1 MSPRDLPFRG
11 DADATLPVFE
21 RLAPRPDSR
30 AVTARID
37 AASGTGDVVLDLHGR
52 GGWIARVAV
61 GRQRRAVS
69 VESMPLTRLLADI
82 VLRPPDIRHL
92 DAAFQAIAAA
102 PRGQSSLRVSLS
114 GLFATRCGTCGRSVV
129 AEEFTWAPGPDGAPR
144 LVRKAYR
151 CTTCRAQHGGP
162 ELRNAP
168 TDDNDVARVGTA
180 LDAEIAHAATAPD
193 LDSVRRE
200 IRDRFPI
207 LDGREGLADELVDLQ
222 TPRQLVY
229 LHAILQRIETDLRA
243 PQVEAALRL
252 ALVEAILPASRLA
265 GAQGRSASLRIA
277 GARVKLPSQAE
288 WRERNPWAAFEDGHR
303 AVRAFVQGLDADPL
317 GTVQAR
323 TSEDL
328 LSLGEGMTTAVVRL
342 GSPAGFRGLADDAP
356 QVSATDLRR
365 RIRLVLGQPPLR
377 WSQDRLS
384 LAYYLSAWVL
394 GRDAAASLPLEPL
407 FGAPIR
413 PSWSWQSASLRR
425 SLSAAA
431 PLIATDAHAVL
442 LLEDDG
448 AEALVAAVLG
458 GVAAGYRLVGA
469 HLPEHGAAGSGW
481 VELAAPGA
489 TVLSGARTRANRALP
504 PMPGGATVLPGART
518 RASRTLPPMPGGAAD
533 PDFVH
538 GRGVFAEPVRVERGP
553 FSASEATRTVTDTVV
568 EVLQERG
575 EPAREDRLLGEIL
588 LGLDRTGQL
597 RRFVS
602 GAPEIG
608 IDDEPAPPPPRETGP
623 DGPDVGR
630 RRARA
635 DGARPRDDGGT
646 SPAARGGRVDD
657 PGIGAGSGSGP
668 GTGARPG
675 PRGAR
680 GHDPRAGRAAADRD
694 ALPDDTRPAT
704 APRTDADGGAPDRVE
719 TLLGLIRDE
728 LQRPSNRRL
737 VEIEP
742 GRWWL
747 AQPADQDACALPLS
761 DRVEWAVFSL
771 LATANRVSEVSFRDR
786 IASLFTGPDEP
797 DDVLVR
803 ACLESYR
810 APSSTPEEI
819 RPSEDLAKRSEE
831 HARLIVTLVDLGH
844 RLGMKVWIGKRE
856 QSRRLD
862 GRQLSEWLDDRELG
876 AYLPLIGRGPTDEL
890 EQVDVIWYIR
900 QKATFLFEVEW
911 TAMVGETLLRR
922 HARIPTT
929 DQVVRF
935 LVVAPER
942 TELLRHKLARS
953 PLLRRAMEDGN
964 WHVMKWDHLRAL
976 ASRDS
981 VSLADLEPILGLD
994 PEAERG
1000 GEQMP
1005 LFGS

>member
-1 MSPRDLPFRG
+1 MSPRDLPLRG

-21 RLAPRPDSR
+21 RLAPRPDPR
-30 AVTARID
+30 EVTARID
-37 AASGTGDVVLDLHGR
+37 AASGTGDVILDLHGR

-61 GRQRRAVS
+61 GHQRRAVS
-69 VESMPLTRLLADI
+69 VESMPLTRLLADV

-114 GLFATRCGTCGRSVV
+114 TLFTTRCATCGRSVV
-129 AEEFTWAPGPDGAPR
+129 AEEFTWASGSDGTSR

-151 CTTCRAQHGGP
+151 CTTCRAQQGGP
-162 ELRNAP
+162 ELRQAP
-168 TDDNDVARVGTA
+168 TDDADVTRAATG
-180 LDAEIAHAATAPD
+180 LDAEIVRAASAPD
-193 LDSVRRE
+193 LAAVRRE
-200 IRDRFPI
+200 VRDRFPV
-207 LDGREGLADELVDLQ
+207 LDGREGLADELVELQ

-252 ALVEAILPASRLA
+252 ALVEAVLPASRLA
-265 GAQGRSASLRIA
+265 GAQGRFASLRIT
-277 GARVKLPSQAE
+277 GARVKVPVAAE
-288 WRERNPWAAFEDGHR
+288 WRERNPWAAFEDGYR
-303 AVRAFVQGLDADPL
+303 SVRAFVQGLDADPL

-356 QVSATDLRR
+356 QVRATDLRR
-365 RIRLVLGQPPLR
+365 RIRLILGQPPLR

-407 FGAPIR
+407 FGPPIR

-431 PLIATDAHAVL
+431 PLVAPDAHAIL
-442 LLEDDG
+442 LLEDGG

-469 HLPEHGAAGSGW
+469 HVPEHGATASGW

-489 TVLSGARTRANRALP
+489 A
-504 PMPGGATVLPGART
+504 VLPGARA
-518 RASRTLPPMPGGAAD
+518 RANRAVPPLPGGA
-533 PDFVH
+533 
-538 GRGVFAEPVRVERGP
+538 GEPVSIRARRAAPDGAGDTGSVRARRGLAESERVERVERVERGP
-553 FSASEATRTVTDTVV
+553 FSASEAAHTVTETVI
-568 EVLQERG
+568 EVLQARG

-608 IDDEPAPPPPRETGP
+608 IDDEPPPLPPRETGT
-623 DGPDVGR
+623 DGPDGGR
-630 RRARA
+630 RRVRVDA
-635 DGARPRDDGGT
+635 ARPRDDAGTFSAGTPHADEAAGGDSAGT
-646 SPAARGGRVDD
+646 C
-657 PGIGAGSGSGP
+657 PGA
-668 GTGARPG
+668 
-675 PRGAR
+675 RGAR
-680 GHDPRAGRAAADRD
+680 AHDPRAGRPAASPSTSSSAN
-694 ALPDDTRPAT
+694 PDDTRPA
-704 APRTDADGGAPDRVE
+704 AASRSDADGTDPDRVE

-728 LQRPSNRRL
+728 LQRPSNRSL

-747 AQPADQDACALPLS
+747 AQPTDQDACALPLS

-771 LATANRVSEVSFRDR
+771 LATANRVSESAFRDR
-786 IASLFTGPDEP
+786 ISALFSGPDEP
-797 DDVLVR
+797 DDAYVR

-810 APSSTPEEI
+810 APSSTPGEA
-819 RPSEDLAKRSEE
+819 RPSEDLAQRSEE
-831 HARLIVTLVDLGH
+831 HARIIAMLVDLGH
-844 RLGMKVWIGKRE
+844 RLGMKAWIGKRE
-856 QSRRLD
+856 QSRRL
-862 GRQLSEWLDDRELG
+862 GSHHLSEWLDERELG
-876 AYLPLIGRGPTDEL
+876 AYLPLIGRGSTDEL
-890 EQVDVIWYIR
+890 EQVDVIWYVR

-911 TAMVGETLLRR
+911 TAMLGETLLRR
-922 HARIPTT
+922 HTRIPTT

-935 LVVAPER
+935 LVIAPER
-942 TELLRHKLARS
+942 TELLRQKLARS
-953 PLLRRAMEDGN
+953 PLLRRAMEEGN
-964 WHVMKWDHLRAL
+964 WHVIKWDHLRAL
-976 ASRDS
+976 VARES

-994 PEAERG
+994 PEVERG

>member
-11 DADATLPVFE
+11 DADATLSVFE
-21 RLAPRPDSR
+21 RLAPRPDAR

-114 GLFATRCGTCGRSVV
+114 ELFAARCGTCGRSVV
-129 AEEFTWAPGPDGAPR
+129 AEEFTWASGPDGAPR
-144 LVRKAYR
+144 LVRKTYR

-162 ELRNAP
+162 ELRSAP
-168 TDDNDVARVGTA
+168 TDDNDFARFTGA
-180 LDAEIAHAATAPD
+180 LETEIARAASAPD

-200 IRDRFPI
+200 IRDRFPV
-207 LDGREGLADELVDLQ
+207 LDGREGLADDLVELQ

-265 GAQGRSASLRIA
+265 GSQGRSASLRIA
-277 GARVKLPSQAE
+277 GARVKMPSQAE
-288 WRERNPWAAFEDGHR
+288 WRERNPWSAFEDGHR

-442 LLEDDG
+442 LLEDGG
-448 AEALVAAVLG
+448 AEALAAAVLG

-489 TVLSGARTRANRALP
+489 AVLPGARTRANRALP
-504 PMPGGATVLPGART
+504 PLPGGAG
-518 RASRTLPPMPGGAAD
+518 D

-538 GRGVFAEPVRVERGP
+538 GRGVFAEPVRLERGP

-568 EVLQERG
+568 EVLQARG

-608 IDDEPAPPPPRETGP
+608 IDDEPAPPPPRETGHEAA
-623 DGPDVGR
+623 DAGR
-630 RRARA
+630 RRARVE
-635 DGARPRDDGGT
+635 GARPRDDVRSRDDVGTPTDGG
-646 SPAARGGRVDD
+646 GGGIDD
-657 PGIGAGSGSGP
+657 TGAGPGSGAGP
-668 GTGARPG
+668 GTGGRPG

-680 GHDPRAGRAAADRD
+680 GHDPLTGGAADDRD
-694 ALPDDTRPAT
+694 ALADDARPAT
-704 APRTDADGGAPDRVE
+704 VARTDADGGAPDRVE
-719 TLLGLIRDE
+719 TLLRLIRDE

-737 VEIEP
+737 AEIEP

-771 LATANRVSEVSFRDR
+771 LATANRVSEASFRDR

-819 RPSEDLAKRSEE
+819 RPSEDLARRSEE

-862 GRQLSEWLDDRELG
+862 GRHLSEWLDDRELG

>member
-1 MSPRDLPFRG
+1 MSPRDLPLRG
-11 DADATLPVFE
+11 DAHATLPVFE
-21 RLAPRPDSR
+21 RLAPRPDPREVS
-30 AVTARID
+30 TRID

-61 GRQRRAVS
+61 GRQRRAVT
-69 VESMPLTRLLADI
+69 VESMPLTRLLAEI

-102 PRGQSSLRVSLS
+102 PRGQSSLRMSLS
-114 GLFATRCGTCGRSVV
+114 ELFATRCATCGRSVV
-129 AEEFTWAPGPDGAPR
+129 AEEYAWTSGADGTPR

-151 CTTCRAQHGGP
+151 CQTCKAQQGGP
-162 ELRNAP
+162 ELRQAP
-168 TDDNDVARVGTA
+168 TDDADVVRAATG
-180 LDAEIAHAATAPD
+180 LEAEIARAGAAPD
-193 LDSVRRE
+193 LEAVRRE
-200 IRDRFPI
+200 IRDRFPL
-207 LDGREGLADELVDLQ
+207 LDGREELADELVALQ

-252 ALVEAILPASRLA
+252 ALVEAVLPASRLA
-265 GAQGRSASLRIA
+265 GAQGRAATIRIA
-277 GARVKLPSQAE
+277 GARVKTPTAAE
-288 WRERNPWAAFEDGHR
+288 WRERNPWVAFEDGYR
-303 AVRAFVQGLDADPL
+303 SVRAFVQGLDADPL
-317 GTVQAR
+317 GSVQAR

-342 GSPAGFRGLADDAP
+342 GSPAGFRGLADDAAA
-356 QVSATDLRR
+356 VRSTDLRR
-365 RIRLVLGQPPLR
+365 RIRLILGQPPLR

-431 PLIATDAHAVL
+431 PLAATDAHAIL
-442 LLEDDG
+442 LLEDTS
-448 AEALVAAVLG
+448 AESLVAAVLG

-469 HLPEHGAAGSGW
+469 HLPEHGAAGAGW
-481 VELAAPGA
+481 VELSAPGA
-489 TVLSGARTRANRALP
+489 PV
-504 PMPGGATVLPGART
+504 VPGART
-518 RASRTLPPMPGGAAD
+518 RSRALPPLPGGAGD
-533 PDFVH
+533 PDLIH
-538 GRGVFAEPVRVERGP
+538 ARGAFAEPERIERGP
-553 FSASEATRTVTDTVV
+553 FSASEAARTVTDTVV
-568 EVLQERG
+568 EVLQARG

-608 IDDEPAPPPPRETGP
+608 IDDEPAPPPPREPGGP
-623 DGPDVGR
+623 DAGR
-630 RRARA
+630 RSART
-635 DGARPRDDGGT
+635 DPTRPRED
-646 SPAARGGRVDD
+646 AA
-657 PGIGAGSGSGP
+657 
-668 GTGARPG
+668 GTGAGGSGREDGGSGPG

-680 GHDPRAGRAAADRD
+680 GHDPRGAGPATDRD
-694 ALPDDTRPAT
+694 AAAEDARPSPSVRAEADAT
-704 APRTDADGGAPDRVE
+704 APDRVE

-728 LQRPSNRRL
+728 MQRPSNRRL
-737 VEIEP
+737 TEIEP

-747 AQPADQDACALPLS
+747 AQPTDQDACALPLS

-771 LATANRVSEVSFRDR
+771 LATANRVSEAAFRER
-786 IASLFTGPDEP
+786 IDSLFSGPDEP
-797 DDVLVR
+797 DDVFVR

-810 APSSTPEEI
+810 APTSTPDEI
-819 RPSEDLAKRSEE
+819 RPSEDLARRSEE
-831 HARLIVTLVDLGH
+831 HARVIGTLVDLGH
-844 RLGMKVWIGKRE
+844 RLGMRAWIGRRE
-856 QSRRLD
+856 QSRRLG

-876 AYLPLIGRGPTDEL
+876 TYLPLIGRGPTEEL

-900 QKATFLFEVEW
+900 QRATFLFEVEW

-935 LVVAPER
+935 LVIAPER
-942 TELLRHKLARS
+942 TELLRQKLARS
-953 PLLRRAMEDGN
+953 PLLRRAMEEGN

-976 ASRDS
+976 AARDA
-981 VSLADLEPILGLD
+981 VSIADLEPILGLD
-994 PEAERG
+994 PEVEHG

>member
-1 MSPRDLPFRG
+1 MSPRDLPLRG

-21 RLAPRPDSR
+21 RLAPRPDAR

-114 GLFATRCGTCGRSVV
+114 ELFATRCGTCGRSVV
-129 AEEFTWAPGPDGAPR
+129 AEEFVWAPGPDGSAR

-151 CTTCRAQHGGP
+151 CTTCRAQQGGP
-162 ELRNAP
+162 ELRSAP
-168 TDDNDVARVGTA
+168 TDDNDVARVTTA
-180 LDAEIAHAATAPD
+180 LDAEIARAASAPD

-200 IRDRFPI
+200 IRDRFPV
-207 LDGREGLADELVDLQ
+207 LDGREGLADELVELQ

-277 GARVKLPSQAE
+277 GARVRLPSQSE

-394 GRDAAASLPLEPL
+394 GRDAAASLPIEPL

-442 LLEDDG
+442 LLEDGG

-489 TVLSGARTRANRALP
+489 AVLPGARTRANRALP
-504 PMPGGATVLPGART
+504 PLPGGAG
-518 RASRTLPPMPGGAAD
+518 D
-533 PDFVH
+533 PDFIH
-538 GRGVFAEPVRVERGP
+538 GRGVFAEPVRVERGS

-608 IDDEPAPPPPRETGP
+608 IDDEPTLPPPRDAGP
-623 DGPDVGR
+623 DAHDVGR
-630 RRARA
+630 RRARV
-635 DGARPRDDGGT
+635 DGTRPRDDVGT
-646 SPAARGGRVDD
+646 PHAGHGSD
-657 PGIGAGSGSGP
+657 PETA
-668 GTGARPG
+668 ARPG

-680 GHDPRAGRAAADRD
+680 GHDVRAGGAAADRD
-694 ALPDDTRPAT
+694 ALLDDAGL
-704 APRTDADGGAPDRVE
+704 AASAARTDADGEAPDRVE

-747 AQPADQDACALPLS
+747 AQPTDQDACALPLS

-771 LATANRVSEVSFRDR
+771 LATANRVSEASFRDR

-819 RPSEDLAKRSEE
+819 RPSEDLAKRSED
-831 HARLIVTLVDLGH
+831 HARLIATLVDLGH

-900 QKATFLFEVEW
+900 QRATFLFEVEW

-976 ASRDS
+976 AARDS
-981 VSLADLEPILGLD
+981 MSLADLEPILGLD
-994 PEAERG
+994 PEVERG